1 MPFHAENFCK
11 IPNQDLCSWIFN
23 APAYDIDKPI
33 FIDIE
38 NTSNH
43 VTARQARSLVR
54 QLCAG
59 FRKAGLKK
67 GDCVTIHAFNS
78 IYYPIIV
85 LGIIAFGGIFAGT
98 NPAYTPFEL
107 AHHLKTSR
115 AKFLIAEPE
124 ILDSLLVAAKEV
136 HIPDSRIVLFDVGR
150 QASGTG
156 ASSKNFQSW
165 RTLLSH
171 GEENWVSF
179 EDEKTQV
186 YDLVIIDFCSCD
198 IGH

>member
-1 MPFHAENFCK
+1 MPFLAETTCP
-11 IPNQDLCSWIFN
+11 IPTQDLCSWLFN
-23 APAYDIDKPI
+23 KPDYDLDKPI
-33 FIDIE
+33 YIDIA
-38 NTSNH
+38 NSSNV

-54 QLCAG
+54 KLCAG

-78 IYYPIIV
+78 IYYPILV

-124 ILDSLLVAAKEV
+124 ILDPLLLAAKEAN
-136 HIPDSRIVLFDVGR
+136 IPESSIVLFDEGR
-150 QASGTG
+150 PAEHIK
-156 ASSKNFQSW
+156 SSTKKFQSW

-171 GEENWVSF
+171 GEEDWVKF
-179 EDEKTQV
+179 DDEHTQV
-186 YDLVIIDFCSCD
+186 
-198 IGH
+198 